1 MSCRGETIC
10 TGISFGS
17 ALAMVI
23 KSGWSHTLHPETCR
37 EPLGLE
43 TCRRAH
49 VESLGAERPP
59 GRPTRRIIKRVP
71 KELVKVD
78 SEDLSCGPTNMPQMS
93 GEK

>member
-1 MSCRGETIC
+1 MSYMGETIS

-23 KSGWSHTLHPETCR
+23 KSGWPHNLHPETCR
-37 EPLGLE
+37 EP
-43 TCRRAH
+43 
-49 VESLGAERPP
+49 P
-59 GRPTRRIIKRVP
+59 GRPTKRIIQRVP
-71 KELVKVD
+71 RELVKVD